1 MSERNLT
8 KSLCFKH
15 FFDQFIQ
22 LKWTKAYR
30 RAKGKD
36 LVKDEVLSF
45 EKQRDTPLK
54 YSREVWDNTVESMK
68 KMNEIKHRREAQ
80 DIKNR

>member
-1 MSERNLT
+1 MT

-54 YSREVWDNTVESMK
+54 YSREVWDTTVESMK
-68 KMNEIKHRREAQ
+68 KINEIKHRREAQ
-80 DIKNR
+80 HIKNR